1 MSTGFINTGMSGL
14 QVAQLALATSSHN
27 ITNADTA
34 GYNRQRV
41 VQASNA
47 AMLTGAGYVGQGAH
61 ATTIERMYDKFL
73 NGQVTSAQTQVSE
86 LTSYYS
92 QVSQI
97 DNMLADANS
106 GLSSA
111 LKSFFA
117 GVQDVATYPT
127 QVSSRQS
134 MISSTQ
140 SLVSRFQALDSQLT
154 QMYESV
160 DGLIASTVASIN
172 TYAQQIGEINQQ
184 IIVAQSPNG
193 QPNDLLDQRDQLVSE
208 LNKLVKVTTTT
219 NADGSFNVFVGTGQQ
234 LVVGPQ
240 VSAMSAVPSSSDATR
255 IVVGLKT
262 ADVSQEL
269 PESLINGGS
278 LGGLLRFRSESLDS
292 ASNQLGREAASL
304 ALTFNAQNALGQDLL
319 GNAAGDTAF
328 VADLF
333 VLAKPTVIANT
344 LNPVGSPAVSI
355 ELTTPPPFNGNF
367 YTDLTGSD
375 YRLDYNA
382 GSLKLTRLSDNKTW
396 TAADTIVAGV
406 VVPAIDGINAQLKL
420 DPQGF
425 SLNAATFPPS
435 SDGASYLI
443 EPTRNAASNISVNT
457 AIAADPRLIAAAA
470 PIRAA
475 ATSTNAGNAK
485 ISDGKVAT
493 GYVAPV
499 VGYPVSLTY
508 NGASNSFSGF
518 PAGVVTVTNGTT
530 TTSYTYPAPD
540 SAIPY
545 TSGATITFSGISVEI
560 SGTPKNGDS
569 FSVSRNTTVN
579 SDGRNTDNRNALLLG
594 KLQTQ
599 NTMIGRTA
607 TYQSAYAQLV
617 SEVGNKTREVLSTGA
632 AQEALLS
639 QATSSREALSG
650 VNLDEEAANLIKFQQ
665 AYQAAAKVID
675 MASKLFDAV
684 LAIR

>member
-1 MSTGFINTGMSGL
+1 MSTGFINTGMTGL

-41 VQASNA
+41 VQANNSA
-47 AMLTGAGYVGQGAH
+47 LLTGAGYVGQGAH
-61 ATTIERMYDKFL
+61 ATTIERMYDTFL
-73 NGQVTSAQTQVSE
+73 NDQVSSAQTQVSE

-97 DNMLADANS
+97 DNMLADANA

-111 LKSFFA
+111 LKAFFA
-117 GVQDVATYPT
+117 GVQDVATNPS

-134 MISSTQ
+134 LVSSTQ

-160 DGLIASTVASIN
+160 DGLVTSTVSSIN
-172 TYAQQIGEINQQ
+172 TYAQQIGEVNAQ
-184 IIVAQSPNG
+184 IIAAQSSNG

-208 LNKLVKVTTTT
+208 LNKLIKVTTTT
-219 NADGSFNVFVGTGQQ
+219 NTDGSFNVFVGTGQQ

-240 VSAMSAVPSSSDATR
+240 VSAMTATPSSSDATR
-255 IVVGLKT
+255 VVVGLKT
-262 ADVSQEL
+262 AGTSQEL
-269 PESLINGGS
+269 PESLINGGT

-292 ASNQLGREAASL
+292 ATNQLGREAVSL

-328 VADLF
+328 AADLF
-333 VLAKPTVIANT
+333 ALVKPTVIANT

-382 GSLKLTRLSDNKTW
+382 GSLKLTRLSDNKSW
-396 TAADTIVAGV
+396 TAEDRVVAGANV
-406 VVPAIDGINAQLKL
+406 TAIEGINAQLKL

-425 SLNAATFPPS
+425 SLNAATFSPS
-435 SDGASYLI
+435 SEGASYLI
-443 EPTRNAASNISVNT
+443 EPTRNAASNISVNA

-470 PIRAA
+470 PIRTA
-475 ATSTNAGNAK
+475 ATSTNAGNAQV
-485 ISDGKVAT
+485 SAGKVGT

-499 VGYPVSLTY
+499 VGYPFTLTY
-508 NGASNSFSGF
+508 DSVANSFSGF
-518 PAGVVTVTNGTT
+518 PPGVVTVTSGAT

-540 SAIPY
+540 SSIPY

-569 FSVSRNTTVN
+569 FSVARNTTA
-579 SDGRNTDNRNALLLG
+579 STDGRNALLLG

-599 NTMIGRTA
+599 NTMVGRTA
-607 TYQSAYAQLV
+607 TYQSAYALLV
-617 SEVGNKTREVLSTGA
+617 SEVGNKTRAVLTTGA
-632 AQEALLS
+632 AQEALLT
-639 QATSSREALSG
+639 QTTASREALSG